1 MAQTLASLQLGV
13 EATFK
18 RVSDTRKLLTEV
30 VEFFSSIPD
39 NQDWVHYIFRD
50 LREIVHESLPD
61 TGIFFMNGDYLK
73 GIELPQE
80 FYDYSLGVFSGTKNN
95 FYDRLVYPVRDPN
108 GLVMGL
114 CGWDPT
120 SNYKYLDSKTY
131 GYRAK
136 YNVMYGMENLYS
148 YYTSTGNVFI
158 VEGIACCNYLR
169 SKGYNSLALM
179 GSYLSF
185 YVIEI
190 LKRFGTR
197 CVCIVDNDE
206 AGKKWG
212 QRVKTLLP
220 LARVYYSIVAK
231 DVDDTRRVSEETLIR
246 DLNSLNTLFTFTET
260 LKQL

>member
-1 MAQTLASLQLGV
+1 
-13 EATFK
+13 
-18 RVSDTRKLLTEV
+18 
-30 VEFFSSIPD
+30 
-39 NQDWVHYIFRD
+39 
-50 LREIVHESLPD
+50 
-61 TGIFFMNGDYLK
+61 
-73 GIELPQE
+73 
-80 FYDYSLGVFSGTKNN
+80 
-95 FYDRLVYPVRDPN
+95 
-108 GLVMGL
+108 
-114 CGWDPT
+114 
-120 SNYKYLDSKTY
+120 
-131 GYRAK
+131 
-136 YNVMYGMENLYS
+136 
-148 YYTSTGNVFI
+148 
-158 VEGIACCNYLR
+158 
-169 SKGYNSLALM
+169 M